1 MTHIVIPM
9 SGTGERF
16 KRAGYTKPKPL
27 IDVDGA
33 PIIKYVVS
41 MFAPTDKYTFIC
53 NRDHLEQTNLAAIL
67 KELVPEGEIVAIAP
81 HKKGPV
87 YAVSQCFDRID
98 DNEEVIVNY
107 CDFYSYW
114 HYNDFLTETR
124 ERGAAGSVPSY
135 RGFHPHMLGTD
146 NYAFI
151 KDTDRWLEAIQEKQP
166 FTDDRMSEF
175 ASNGTYYFAR
185 GEYIKK
191 YFARLMERDVQVNGE
206 YYVSMIY
213 NLMVEDGLPVSVY
226 EVQHMLQ
233 WGTPRDLEE
242 YQHWSDYFAHLKVD
256 RETNIKA
263 QEIDTVLIPM
273 AGRGARFSAAGY
285 DLPKPLIPVSGK
297 PMVVQACDNL
307 PPAARYIFV
316 ALKEHLEQSS
326 LEQTLKNE
334 FKNVSIV
341 AIDEITEGQASTC
354 ELGLLGAIPPQKADS
369 QLLIGACD
377 NGIIYDPV
385 KWNALL
391 NEESIEVAALSFR
404 RHPASERNP
413 QMYGWI
419 KIDGTIADFPK
430 ITGVSVKKAISDKP
444 RDDHAIV
451 GAFYFRR
458 TSDFLAAYDKLKA
471 ENIRV
476 NGEFYVDSMV
486 EVAVRMGL
494 KCVAFEVDDYICFGT
509 PNDLKTFEYWQS
521 FFHKC
526 CWHPYS
532 IETDRNANGQDTSL
546 RERVEAGMVRK

>member
-16 KRAGYTKPKPL
+16 KKAGYTKPKPL
-27 IDVDGA
+27 IVVDDA
-33 PIIKYVVS
+33 PIIQYVVS
-41 MFAPTDKYTFIC
+41 MFSPNDKFTFIC
-53 NRDHLEQTNLAAIL
+53 NQDHLEQTDLANVL
-67 KELVPEGEIVAIAP
+67 KQLAPNGEIISIAP

-87 YAVSQCFDRID
+87 YAVSQCFDRISD
-98 DNEEVIVNY
+98 DEEVIVNY

-114 HYNDFLTETR
+114 DYQDFLTTTR
-124 ERGAAGSVPSY
+124 KRGAAGSVPSY

-151 KDTDRWLEAIQEKQP
+151 KDTDLWLEAIQEKKP

-185 GEYIKK
+185 GEYVKK
-191 YFARLMERDVQVNGE
+191 YFALLMERDIQVNGE
-206 YYVSMIY
+206 FYVSMIY

-242 YQHWSDYFAHLKVD
+242 YAHWSTYFSRLQK
-256 RETNIKA
+256 E
-263 QEIDTVLIPM
+263 QENTTPIQLTDTVLIPM
-273 AGRGARFSAAGY
+273 AGRGARFSAVGY

-307 PPAARYIFV
+307 PPANRYIFV
-316 ALKEHLEQSS
+316 ALKEHLDHSN
-326 LEQTLKNE
+326 LEETLRNE
-334 FKNVSIV
+334 FKDVSIV
-341 AIDEITEGQASTC
+341 AIDEVTEGQASTC
-354 ELGLLGAIPPQKADS
+354 ELGLVRAIPPQKPDA

-377 NGIIYDPV
+377 NGIIYDPQ

-391 NEESIEVAALSFR
+391 SEKSIDVAALSFR
-404 RHPASERNP
+404 QHPASERNP

-419 KIDGTIADFPK
+419 KIDGSVSEFPK
-430 ITGVSVKKAISDKP
+430 ITGVSVKKAISDQP
-444 RDDHAIV
+444 RNDHAIV
-451 GAFYFRR
+451 GAFYFRK
-458 TSDFLAAYDKLKA
+458 TSDFLKAFEILKK

-476 NGEFYVDSMV
+476 NGEFYVDSMI
-486 EVAVRMGL
+486 EVAVSMGL
-494 KCVAFEVDDYICFGT
+494 TCVAFEVDDYICFGT

-526 CWHPYS
+526 DWHPYS
-532 IETDRNANGQDTSL
+532 IDADRNANGKDTEL
-546 RERVEAGMVRK
+546 RERVQTGMVRR